1 LDVDVGETEFEE
13 HAGFD
18 GAVLFE
24 LRDDLVVKGHM
35 VGLELAG
42 LQESGK
48 V

>member
-1 LDVDVGETEFEE
+1 LDVDVGETEFED